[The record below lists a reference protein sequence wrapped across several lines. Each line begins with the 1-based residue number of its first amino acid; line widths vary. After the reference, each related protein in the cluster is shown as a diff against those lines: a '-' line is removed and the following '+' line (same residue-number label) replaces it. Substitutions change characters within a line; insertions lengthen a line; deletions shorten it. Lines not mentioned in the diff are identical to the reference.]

1 MKIGGAHRKNGKME
15 SMRNS
20 VPARWRAQRVEA
32 VAVKLPFRDRSEAGR
47 LLGIE
52 LAAREPA
59 TNVIIVA
66 LDRGGVPVGAEVAE
80 RLNAPLDILVV
91 RKLGVPW
98 QPELAMGAIAG
109 GVRVLDRRII
119 RDFDISREEVAV
131 VVAREALEIERRET
145 IYRNGRPAF
154 DLGGRAVV
162 LVDDGLAT
170 GSTMVAAARHVR
182 SFHPQKL
189 IVAVPVGSSEA
200 CSRLSKEADN
210 CVCLALPTS
219 FLAVSQWYADFR
231 QVTDAEVQE
240 LLKRRHALFESA

>member
-109 GVRVLDRRII
+109 GIRVLDREL
-119 RDFDISREEVAV
+119 ISELQIPGDEMET
-131 VVAREALEIERRET
+131 VVARETRE
-145 IYRNGRPAF
+145 
-154 DLGGRAVV
+154 
-162 LVDDGLAT
+162 
-170 GSTMVAAARHVR
+170 M
-182 SFHPQKL
+182 
-189 IVAVPVGSSEA
+189 
-200 CSRLSKEADN
+200 
-210 CVCLALPTS
+210 
-219 FLAVSQWYADFR
+219 
-231 QVTDAEVQE
+231 
-240 LLKRRHALFESA
+240 